1 MGRKAIPLRPFEG
14 EQVSGDN
21 DASSSRKRKRSPERS
36 DDPNHET
43 PTRRQ
48 TEFHSPQKK
57 LVVIEC
63 LRHLSH
69 LLLDRE
75 IFEAF
80 GVPHRTGLRWKY
92 QARIEEVEGP
102 RQYKKRGRKQALGQ
116 DVVEQMKEALI
127 THPEITSWEALG
139 KEIGAETSWRTVQ
152 RTLERDGFCSQ
163 LAFFINVIVT
173 CEIFTHTP
181 RPPIDQPMIDRLT
194 SILAA
199 SQPDEITS
207 WKALGRLV
215 GCEWGWKAV
224 QRALVKAG
232 YCKQIACAKRWL
244 SHGEVCA
251 HLLERAAA
259 EEVPEQLP
267 QHFEPQLAQE
277 PPSEMAPAPIPD

>member
-1 MGRKAIPLRPFEG
+1 MGRKAIPLRPLEG
-14 EQVSGDN
+14 EPPSGNN
-21 DASSSRKRKRSPERS
+21 DASSSRKRRRSPERPES
-36 DDPNHET
+36 PNQDT

-48 TEFHSPQKK
+48 AEYHSPQKK
-57 LVVIEC
+57 MVVLEC
-63 LRHLSH
+63 LRNLSH
-69 LLLDRE
+69 LLLDKE

-102 RQYKKRGRKQALGQ
+102 RQYKKRGRKQAMGH
-116 DVVEQMKEALI
+116 DMVERMKEALV

-163 LAFFINVIVT
+163 LACTKKRLVT
-173 CEIFTHTP
+173 SELCTHTA
-181 RPPIDQPMIDRLT
+181 RPPIDQQMVDRLT
-194 SILAA
+194 SILAT

-207 WKALGRLV
+207 WKALGCIV

-224 QRALVKAG
+224 QRAMVKAG
-232 YCKQIACAKRWL
+232 YCKQISCAKRWL
-244 SHGEVCA
+244 SHGEVCS
-251 HLLERAAA
+251 HLLERAA
-259 EEVPEQLP
+259 EEAPEQLHE

-277 PPSEMAPAPIPD
+277 QPPAPAPMPT